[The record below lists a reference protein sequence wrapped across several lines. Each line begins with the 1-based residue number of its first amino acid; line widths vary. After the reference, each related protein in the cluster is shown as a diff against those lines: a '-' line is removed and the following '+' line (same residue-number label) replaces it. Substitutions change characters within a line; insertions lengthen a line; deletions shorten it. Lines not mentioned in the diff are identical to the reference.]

1 MKNLEGLFQHFV
13 KDMYHAEKQILRT
26 LPKMARKAQSK
37 QLKDAFER
45 HQEET
50 EQQVANLE
58 KVFEHLEMKPRG
70 VTCEAMQGIIEEGKQ
85 LMEEA
90 PEGDTL
96 DAALIASAQA
106 VEHYEISRY
115 GTMIA
120 WANALGMSQV
130 TRLLQENLKQEKAAD
145 EKLTGLALRGVN
157 QQAA

>member
-37 QLKDAFER
+37 PLKDALEHHR
-45 HQEET
+45 EET
-50 EQQVANLE
+50 ETQIENLE
-58 KVFEHLEMKPRG
+58 KVFEQIGIKPRG
-70 VTCEAMQGIIEEGKQ
+70 VTCEAMQGILEEGKQ
-85 LMEEA
+85 MMDEA

-96 DAALIASAQA
+96 DAAMIASAQA
-106 VEHYEISRY
+106 VEHYEIARY

-120 WANALGMSQV
+120 WANVLGMSQAA
-130 TRLLQENLKQEKAAD
+130 RLLQENLKQEKAAD
-145 EKLTGLALRGVN
+145 DKLTTLAQRGVN